1 MSAAGHIDLDTFDSL
16 LETVGGDR
24 EFLAELMAT
33 YFDDTVPLFAAMH
46 QATTAQDAE
55 LLRRSAHS
63 LKSNSANFGALEL
76 ARLCLEIEQSGKR
89 GSFDGV
95 EAQIGLAEAEY
106 ALVKAELE
114 TLRDG

>member
-1 MSAAGHIDLDTFDSL
+1 MSAGHIDLDTFDSL

-24 EFLAELMAT
+24 EFLAELMVT
-33 YFDDTVPLFAAMH
+33 YFDDTIPLFAAMH
-46 QATTAQDAE
+46 QASAAQDAE

-76 ARLCLEIEQSGKR
+76 ARLCLEIEQAGKQ
-89 GSFDGV
+89 GSFAGV
-95 EAQIGLAEAEY
+95 AEQISQAETEY